1 MKKIWFWTIFWRERL
16 PMRRP
21 IKVTWLQIPNSH
33 QIERYQRLSGSYG
46 FLIPLI
52 TRLEEGG
59 DSQHWILKCQ
69 MKNHQKYWICSV
81 PGVHHNKSSFP
92 ISGAFWLPER
102 LTRVQ
107 NITQGVTYFW
117 WRLMVADSGCQ
128 KDDVMSK
135 NTPRGVSP
143 RSKAQE
149 SCQCNPSQFSF
160 HSKKFFSETKGFFLQ
175 PPIMFLHKKVTEE
188 GAPAPM
194 HI

>member
-1 MKKIWFWTIFWRERL
+1 
-16 PMRRP
+16 
-21 IKVTWLQIPNSH
+21 
-33 QIERYQRLSGSYG
+33 
-46 FLIPLI
+46 
-52 TRLEEGG
+52 
-59 DSQHWILKCQ
+59 

-117 WRLMVADSGCQ
+117 WCLMVADFGCQ

-160 HSKKFFSETKGFFLQ
+160 HSKKFFSETKGFSSTLNNVLSKKGLYWGGSASSHAHLRTTWILN
-175 PPIMFLHKKVTEE
+175 PRLEIMFIWARRMSE
-188 GAPAPM
+188 GLLKIINFDGNPRRMIFRAARN
-194 HI
+194 IIEVLSN